1 MVNRFKEHFV
11 DEEQVMKERNYKGL
25 VYHKHTHD
33 AILAKCG
40 SLSAPMKPETIDF
53 IKEW

>member
-33 AILAKCG
+33 ALLTKCG
-40 SLSAPMKPETIDF
+40 ALSAPMKRETIDF
-53 IKEW
+53 LKEW